1 MKTGEKGRGKKRKPS
16 SLLGIPG
23 SSREACWVFPLGLK
37 HLLKYPL
44 FHTNIQPD
52 VPETRET
59 LTRRELSSSGE
70 LVQIAALGWLRE
82 GVQTDIGKMR
92 SQGRNLPPLIFRK
105 AVLLSRFILTAL

>member
-59 LTRRELSSSGE
+59 LTQKTNTQQRELMSWLMVGISKLNVKSVKTGLE
-70 LVQIAALGWLRE
+70 GRSEVDGVGRLVGGLQ
-82 GVQTDIGKMR
+82 
-92 SQGRNLPPLIFRK
+92 
-105 AVLLSRFILTAL
+105 LSW